1 VIIERCVDVKPN
13 LEVYKKNRDILYEG
27 LTKMGYKVAK
37 PDGAFY
43 LFIEAPDGNSEEF
56 SEKAKAHDVLVVPGT
71 GFGTNT
77 HLRLSYCVDT
87 EKCEKALPVFEKLMK
102 EYK

>member
-1 VIIERCVDVKPN
+1 
-13 LEVYKKNRDILYEG
+13 
-27 LTKMGYKVAK
+27 MGYKVAK

-77 HLRLSYCVDT
+77 LSLIHIYNIS
-87 EKCEKALPVFEKLMK
+87 KRGH
-102 EYK
+102 